1 MAQKWKNMA
10 LLLLLSFLITESGKS
25 VHFLFFHHPQ
35 AHQECSAHCSD
46 TQSAEKL
53 QTVGAKALSTTE
65 APCPYEKVNYFPFEA
80 ALSLLQVR
88 RMDRLYEFRPAAP
101 SFFTNR
107 LPLTRFSRGPPATA
121 SFSA

>member
-1 MAQKWKNMA
+1 MA
-10 LLLLLSFLITESGKS
+10 LLLILSFLITESGKS

-35 AHQECSAHCSD
+35 AHLECSAHCSD
-46 TQSAEKL
+46 TQSAENPN
-53 QTVGAKALSTTE
+53 TEGATALSTTE

-88 RMDRLYEFRPAAP
+88 RVDRLYEFRPAAP
-101 SFFTNR
+101 SFFTIS
-107 LPLTRFSRGPPATA
+107 LPLTRFLRGPPATA